1 MVKILSTMKKQLK
14 TNLLKWRKKL
24 EGSIFTF
31 WLFTLKPS
39 SCINRNKD
47 SLMGSPARQL
57 ILQVETCCMR
67 VLDQNDEYYLSIFW
81 MRHLVPS

>member
-47 SLMGSPARQL
+47 SLMGSLARQL
-57 ILQVETCCMR
+57 TKDITSGNLLHV
-67 VLDQNDEYYLSIFW
+67 SAG
-81 MRHLVPS
+81 PK

>member
-1 MVKILSTMKKQLK
+1 MLAAKYGQDLINHEKAVKNKSFEME
-14 TNLLKWRKKL
+14 KKL

-47 SLMGSPARQL
+47 SLMGSLARQL
-57 ILQVETCCMR
+57 TKDITSGNLLHE
-67 VLDQNDEYYLSIFW
+67 SAG
-81 MRHLVPS
+81 PK